1 METSKTP
8 QNVSRALVTIK
19 HFNENF
25 DKSLNVTFS
34 GVIRG
39 NQEVNSGTELKEF
52 KAKCNGNY
60 QSITDKLENEFKLRK
75 AINAANSSKII
86 SIDGVDMTIN
96 EMLIYRQH
104 ILPKLISFRNQL
116 KNDIMRDRRLY
127 LNMSESYN
135 KSLSSIDKADDESVK
150 FLDKREK
157 PSLFSL
163 EEKLEEL
170 DKKIEFFETEFD
182 AVLTEVNPTLTIS
195 V

>member
-1 METSKTP
+1 MLNKS

-25 DKSLNVTFS
+25 DKNLNVTFS

-75 AINAANSSKII
+75 AIHDANSKKTI
-86 SIDGVDMTIN
+86 SIDGIEMTIN
-96 EMLIYRQH
+96 DMLIYRQH
-104 ILPKLISFRNQL
+104 ILPKLSILRKQL
-116 KNDIMRDRRLY
+116 KSELANNRRLY
-127 LNMSESYN
+127 LSASDSYS
-135 KSLSSIDKADDESVK
+135 KSLASIDKADDEAVK

-163 EEKLEEL
+163 EEKIEDL

-182 AVLTEVNPTLTIS
+182 AVLTEVNPTLIIS

>member
-1 METSKTP
+1 MDMLNKS

-25 DKSLNVTFS
+25 DKNLNVTFS

-52 KAKCNGNY
+52 KVKCNGNY
-60 QSITDKLENEFKLRK
+60 QSISDKLENEFKLRK
-75 AINAANSSKII
+75 AIHDANSKKTI
-86 SIDGVDMTIN
+86 SIDGVEMTIN
-96 EMLIYRQH
+96 DMLIYRQH
-104 ILPKLISFRNQL
+104 ILPKLSILRKQL
-116 KNDIMRDRRLY
+116 KSELANNRRLY
-127 LNMSESYN
+127 LSASDSYS
-135 KSLSSIDKADDESVK
+135 KSLASIDKADDEAVK

-163 EEKLEEL
+163 EEKIEEL

-182 AVLTEVNPTLTIS
+182 AVLTEVNPTLIIS